1 MASKTS
7 KTKPANSNA
16 NKIVIIERK
25 PQPDW
30 FVTAK
35 NDFGE
40 REWFLRFE
48 VTGWYPRRYGPFKRK
63 RQALL
68 FLDSLLDQCEDAVS
82 EARNSGASTIHDRQ
96 IVEDKLASSY
106 LTGRSEQPRR
116 TATAAMQ
123 KGR

>member
-7 KTKPANSNA
+7 KTRPANSNA

-25 PQPDW
+25 PQPNW

-48 VTGWYPRRYGPFKRK
+48 VTGWYPRRFGPFKKK

-68 FLDSLLDQCEDAVS
+68 FLDSLLDQCGDAVS
-82 EARNSGASTIHDRQ
+82 GAMNSGRSTIHDRE
-96 IVEDKLASSY
+96 IVEDKLASYY
-106 LTGRSEQPRR
+106 LTGRSGQPQRR
-116 TATAAMQ
+116 ATVDMQ

>member
-7 KTKPANSNA
+7 KTKPATSNA
-16 NKIVIIERK
+16 NKIVLIERK

-48 VTGWYPRRYGPFKRK
+48 VTGWYPRRYGPFKTK

-68 FLDSLLDQCEDAVS
+68 FLDTLLNECVDAVS
-82 EARNSGASTIHDRQ
+82 EAMNNGRSTIHDRE
-96 IVEDKLASSY
+96 IVEDKLASVY
-106 LTGRSEQPRR
+106 LTGRSGQPQRR
-116 TATAAMQ
+116 ATVDMQ

>member
-7 KTKPANSNA
+7 KTQPASSNA
-16 NKIVIIERK
+16 NNIVFIERK

-30 FVTAK
+30 FVMAT

-48 VTGWYPRRYGPFKRK
+48 VTGWYPRRYGPFKTK

-68 FLDSLLDQCEDAVS
+68 FLDTLLDECWDAMS
-82 EARNSGASTIHDRQ
+82 AAIDRGPSTIHDRE
-96 IVEDKLASSY
+96 IVEDKLASFY

-116 TATAAMQ
+116 TAKAVV
-123 KGR
+123 